1 MQDKAD
7 PVELDE
13 ASWLKAGFLQQTIVG
28 SFLLSLLT
36 MVGGHQKNNLVKMRN
51 LIWDKT
57 WFHLPIKCYNAYIHL
72 ATKTTDTV
80 LKGDIWT
87 RGVNTS
93 AAAAASYSN

>member
-1 MQDKAD
+1 
-7 PVELDE
+7 
-13 ASWLKAGFLQQTIVG
+13 
-28 SFLLSLLT
+28 
-36 MVGGHQKNNLVKMRN
+36 MRN

-93 AAAAASYSN
+93 AAAAASYSNWLWKQRLNGLEAYIEMDQNIYHLSTGGGQGEAVKERIIWDV